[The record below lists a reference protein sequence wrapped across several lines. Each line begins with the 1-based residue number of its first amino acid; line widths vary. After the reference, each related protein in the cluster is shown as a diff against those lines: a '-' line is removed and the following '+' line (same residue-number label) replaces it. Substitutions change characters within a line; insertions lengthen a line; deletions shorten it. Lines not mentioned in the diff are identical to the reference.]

1 MYRISDESD
10 TFKRENEKL
19 DRENFELKKQ
29 VDTFIAKE
37 DRTIQQYEKILDQLK
52 AEVKDKERQCHTI
65 ETREAYAR
73 QELNQKIKELEFRL
87 ESGMGGRAAPSFVR
101 A

>member
-37 DRTIQQYEKILDQLK
+37 DRTI
-52 AEVKDKERQCHTI
+52 
-65 ETREAYAR
+65 
-73 QELNQKIKELEFRL
+73 
-87 ESGMGGRAAPSFVR
+87 
-101 A
+101 